1 MLAILRCGKYTLSL
15 ERPLIM
21 GIVNVTPDSFSDG
34 GRFLDPDAAIAH
46 GRRLAADGAAI
57 LDIGGESTRP
67 YADPVPVD
75 EEFRRTIPVVAALA
89 AEGLTVSVDTTKARI
104 AAAAIDAGAVMVN
117 DVSAGRD
124 DPDLLDV
131 VAESDVEYVL
141 MHRQGTTQTMQDN
154 PTYGDVV
161 EDVHAWLA
169 TELDRLEGIGIARD
183 RVIVDPGIGFG
194 KTIEHNLALL
204 ADTRRFTTLGRPV
217 LVGASRKSF
226 LRDLPGA
233 TEPDGRLP
241 ASVAV
246 ASEVVRQ
253 GAAIVRVHDVAETV
267 QAIGVGKALRD
278 W

>member
-1 MLAILRCGKYTLSL
+1 MKSIPVGWPEASS
-15 ERPLIM
+15 PPAVM

-154 PTYGDVV
+154 PTYSDVV
-161 EDVHAWLA
+161 DDVHAWLA
-169 TELDRLEGIGIARD
+169 TELDRLEEIGIDRG
-183 RVIVDPGIGFG
+183 RVIIDPGIGFG

-204 ADTRRFTTLGRPV
+204 GDTRRFTTLGRPV

-241 ASVAV
+241 ASVAI

-267 QAIGVGKALRD
+267 QAIGVGAALRD

>member
-1 MLAILRCGKYTLSL
+1 
-15 ERPLIM
+15 
-21 GIVNVTPDSFSDG
+21 
-34 GRFLDPDAAIAH
+34 
-46 GRRLAADGAAI
+46 
-57 LDIGGESTRP
+57 
-67 YADPVPVD
+67 
-75 EEFRRTIPVVAALA
+75 
-89 AEGLTVSVDTTKARI
+89 
-104 AAAAIDAGAVMVN
+104 MVN
-117 DVSAGRD
+117 DVSAGHD

-141 MHRQGTTQTMQDN
+141 MHRQGTPQTMQDD
-154 PTYGDVV
+154 PTYADVV
-161 EDVHAWLA
+161 EDVHAWLV
-169 TELDRLEGIGIARD
+169 TELDRLEEIGIDRG

-267 QAIGVGKALRD
+267 QAIGVGAAMRD